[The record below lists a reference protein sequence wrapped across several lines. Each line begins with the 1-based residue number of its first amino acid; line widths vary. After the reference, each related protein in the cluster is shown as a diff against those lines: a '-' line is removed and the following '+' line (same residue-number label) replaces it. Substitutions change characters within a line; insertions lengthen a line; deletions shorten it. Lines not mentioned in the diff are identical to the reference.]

1 MIYSSRRTPTH
12 TYLHFLERELQQ
24 EAAAPQRTNERDLV
38 VEYLSLVVEYL
49 SLVVEYL
56 SLVLEY
62 LSLVAEYLILVVKY
76 LSLPLPRDSR

>member
-1 MIYSSRRTPTH
+1 MGTHIHIAVGERLHTH

-56 SLVLEY
+56 SLV
-62 LSLVAEYLILVVKY
+62 AEYLILVVKY